1 MWLLKKVVNSGAR
14 EGVEETES
22 YNEIIV
28 AFSWVREVHVAGQGK
43 GRKKVVVRK
52 RAVGAMPLPG

>member
-22 YNEIIV
+22 YNEIIF
-28 AFSWVREVHVAGQGK
+28 AFSWVREVNVAGQGM

-52 RAVGAMPLPG
+52 RAAAAMPLPG

>member
-1 MWLLKKVVNSGAR
+1 MWLLKKVVNSDAR

-28 AFSWVREVHVAGQGK
+28 AFSWVREVHVAGQGM
-43 GRKKVVVRK
+43 GRK
-52 RAVGAMPLPG
+52 RAAGAMPLLG

>member
-1 MWLLKKVVNSGAR
+1 MWLLKKVVNSGAQ

-28 AFSWVREVHVAGQGK
+28 AFSWVREVHVAGQGMR
-43 GRKKVVVRK
+43 RKKVVVRK
-52 RAVGAMPLPG
+52 RAMGAMPLPG